1 MLGREDEWKELTPQ
15 KRKEREE
22 REEKQRQEDVLRG
35 RKILRGMLIFYI
47 ALQVF
52 SMVFGYL
59 AVSEESRMGNY
70 IFRCT
75 VRVAIMVVLVRGLWR
90 GRERMRV
97 VFAVLLVLA
106 MVFQG
111 KEIIRLAL
119 FRESPPMIAWSIS
132 EEQLESDPSGTK
144 SLFDYEEEKE
154 EAMAEYREWEKART
168 AYRRRMIA
176 AHAADL
182 ILCAGFLYILY
193 GCHPVKEYFGQQVR
207 VPNPPGY

>member
-22 REEKQRQEDVLRG
+22 REEKQRQED
-35 RKILRGMLIFYI
+35 
-47 ALQVF
+47 
-52 SMVFGYL
+52 
-59 AVSEESRMGNY
+59 AV
-70 IFRCT
+70 
-75 VRVAIMVVLVRGLWR
+75 R

-119 FRESPPMIAWSIS
+119 FRESPPMITWSIS